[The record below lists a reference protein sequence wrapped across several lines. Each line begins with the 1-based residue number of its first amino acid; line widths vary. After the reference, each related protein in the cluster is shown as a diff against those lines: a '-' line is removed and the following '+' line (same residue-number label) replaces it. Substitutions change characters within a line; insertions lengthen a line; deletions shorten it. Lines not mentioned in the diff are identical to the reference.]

1 MGSFLSYIAFHT
13 YLTFSFLYDI
23 LISLDDISGGHME
36 KVIKILTDPIS
47 NRIIQLIRKNK
58 KMTVSEILT
67 ATPDIPRAT
76 VYRRIEKMSAAE
88 LIEVVETH
96 KVRGQNENTYAIKDI
111 YITLHSINI
120 CRTWYWNN
128 AILNMPSK
136 YNLSRTLSIFVS

>member
-1 MGSFLSYIAFHT
+1 
-13 YLTFSFLYDI
+13 
-23 LISLDDISGGHME
+23 ME

-111 YITLHSINI
+111 YIKKFTNRGRQNIRVVICYTCKPSTL
-120 CRTWYWNN
+120 
-128 AILNMPSK
+128 P
-136 YNLSRTLSIFVS
+136 